1 MTRQNDRTADRPQL
15 VFFTLFQHQFNL
27 RMRMCES
34 ADAGG
39 EMILRQKRKRADAER
54 LAFRLFKVAH
64 FLQHLMIL
72 AGEL

>member
-1 MTRQNDRTADRPQL
+1 
-15 VFFTLFQHQFNL
+15 
-27 RMRMCES
+27 MCES

>member
-1 MTRQNDRTADRPQL
+1 MALLQAVHQL
-15 VFFTLFQHQFNL
+15 SLFAFFQSQPNFQ
-27 RMRMCES
+27 MRVREGT
-34 ADAGG
+34 DAGS